1 MIIIDENNIIVGIE
15 TNITTKGN
23 IIVGNKTEYW
33 NCLTL
38 DIETEELVK
47 VGMVYNNGEF
57 SEIIPIQDLQE
68 VKDVKCKTID
78 SQTQSDILNIA
89 SESKQRNYL
98 AKAIELERKQRN
110 GLTDDTDDDQ
120 LIALESI
127 WTSIETLVNDGNAKE
142 QLVQD
147 ATNIEDIESNNII
160 YPEKP

>member
-1 MIIIDENNIIVGIE
+1 MIIIDGNDMVVGIE
-15 TNITTKGN
+15 ENITIDSNKITGN
-23 IIVGNKTEYW
+23 NSEYW

-68 VKDVKCKTID
+68 VKDAKCKVID

-89 SESKQRNYL
+89 SEPKQRNYL
-98 AKAIELERKQRN
+98 AKAIELEKKQRN
-110 GLTDDTDDDQ
+110 GLTDEADDDQ

-147 ATNIEDIESNNII
+147 ATNIEDIESI
-160 YPEKP
+160 